1 MRLAQWWQAY
11 KWAWASSG
19 PGQAAERRRL
29 RNEPAGAG
37 CGPADDSGRRR
48 PTVAGRRRCCGPA
61 DFSGRRRPAAAARRR
76 CSEPADDSEPGRASI
91 AAAGPR
97 RLPGDAAAG
106 RLTTR
111 TLPQSSIGA
120 ASVGP
125 RRRSGSGPEC
135 SNRIYGSR
143 PRRAGPPRS
152 RPVQARAGAAA
163 RGHCGKFLFSVT
175 VPLGMQP
182 LPAVS
187 GGWVAGG
194 SGLVP

>member
-1 MRLAQWWQAY
+1 MVRLAQWWQAY

-61 DFSGRRRPAAAARRR
+61 DDSGRRRPAAAARRR

-97 RLPGDAAAG
+97 RRPGDAAAG
-106 RLTTR
+106 RLTAR

-125 RRRSGSGPEC
+125 RRRSGSGP
-135 SNRIYGSR
+135 SVRIGYTGRGHVGPAR
-143 PRRAGPPRS
+143 PGHARC
-152 RPVQARAGAAA
+152 RPVQGPQPEGIAVNF
-163 RGHCGKFLFSVT
+163 CSV
-175 VPLGMQP
+175 
-182 LPAVS
+182 
-187 GGWVAGG
+187 
-194 SGLVP
+194 

>member
-19 PGQAAERRRL
+19 PGQTAERRRL
-29 RNEPAGAG
+29 RNEPAGAC

-61 DFSGRRRPAAAARRR
+61 D
-76 CSEPADDSEPGRASI
+76 DSEPGRASI

-97 RLPGDAAAG
+97 RRPGDAAAG

-120 ASVGP
+120 ASVSP